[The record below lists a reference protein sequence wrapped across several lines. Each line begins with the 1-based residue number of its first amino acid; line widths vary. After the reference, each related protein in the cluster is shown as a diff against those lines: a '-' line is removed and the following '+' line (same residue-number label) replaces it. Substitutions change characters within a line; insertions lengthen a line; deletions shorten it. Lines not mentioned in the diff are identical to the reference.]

1 MKVQVNAATPNGIA
15 MEMLHSLSGNLLA
28 TQVSDCIGTDAPY
41 CAIATEG
48 SGTVGLIAVNTSYE
62 SVPALLEVEGLA
74 DGEYRAEIYSCNLF
88 ENNIVYRKGRGD
100 GTLAMT
106 RSLTLTAENGRLS
119 HMELLD
125 KDCFVMVKL
134 HK

>member
-41 CAIATEG
+41 CAIAAQTDGEIG
-48 SGTVGLIAVNTSYE
+48 VVAVNTSYE
-62 SVPALLEVEGLA
+62 SVPAFLEVEGLA
-74 DGEYRAEIYSCNLF
+74 DGEYRAEIYRCNLF